1 MREYD
6 DDNIQH
12 YAPVLRRIIILI
24 AVIVAVPVVLWT
36 ITAFMRTYI
45 AQPVIPSPKPLAVT
59 EAAPPM
65 PVADTSANSNAAPAT
80 TGASTSSPL
89 TAVAE
94 ARAMAMAARSADLSA
109 KRDQLANPSGTAPA
123 ADTAT
128 TASVQPTAPV
138 PAAATAASAPIA
150 VAARPQA
157 ASDVF
162 PNPPAAFA
170 APQQQAQMPAAPAA
184 PAADAPTAD
193 EALPPPD
200 PITGPVP
207 MPRHRPG
214 GFALAETGVVPLPRA
229 RPTEA
234 PEPEKTTTDTPNV
247 YDPGLGAR

>member
-59 EAAPPM
+59 EAPPPM
-65 PVADTSANSNAAPAT
+65 PLADTSANNNAA
-80 TGASTSSPL
+80 ASTSSPP

-109 KRDQLANPSGTAPA
+109 KRDQLANPSATAPA
-123 ADTAT
+123 ADTAS
-128 TASVQPTAPV
+128 TASVQPTAPA
-138 PAAATAASAPIA
+138 PAPATAASAPIA

-157 ASDVF
+157 TSDVF

-170 APQQQAQMPAAPAA
+170 APQQQTQMPAM
-184 PAADAPTAD
+184 PAADAPAAD

-200 PITGPVP
+200 PISGPVP

-214 GFALAETGVVPLPRA
+214 AFALVETGVVPLPRA
-229 RPTEA
+229 RPAEA